1 MWLHPWLGLP
11 VVSLIIGAFVVMV
24 RSADHR
30 QEVVATL
37 ASCAAL
43 ALLGCGHQRR
53 SRARS

>member
-11 VVSLIIGAFVVMV
+11 VVSLIVGAFVVMV

-30 QEVVATL
+30 HEVVATL

-43 ALLGCGHQRR
+43 ALLGYGHQRP